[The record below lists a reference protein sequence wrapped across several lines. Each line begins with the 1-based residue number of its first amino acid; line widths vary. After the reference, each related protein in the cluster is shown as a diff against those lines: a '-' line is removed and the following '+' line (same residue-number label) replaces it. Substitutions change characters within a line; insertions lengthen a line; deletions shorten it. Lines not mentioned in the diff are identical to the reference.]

1 MKKQELRDIYSKK
14 RSDLSESERL
24 KYDDML
30 LIQFQRLP
38 FHGVHVVLN
47 FYPMEDRGEMNTH
60 LYTRYLTHL
69 IPGLQICYPKIDIKS
84 NFMDAYIVTDD
95 TDFEENKYRITEPV
109 NGTKIDPAEIDLII
123 MPLFAFDERGY
134 RVGYG
139 KGYYDRFIT
148 RCRPDVITVGISYF
162 DAVDKVED
170 THQYDVP
177 LTYCITPHKVYEF

>member
-1 MKKQELRDIYSKK
+1 MKKQEIRDTYSKK

-24 KYDDML
+24 KFDDML

-38 FHGVHVVLN
+38 FNNVQVVLN
-47 FYPMEDRGEMNTH
+47 FYPMEERGEMNTH
-60 LYTRYLTHL
+60 LYTRFLTHL
-69 IPGLQICYPKIDIKS
+69 IPGLRICYPIIDPKS
-84 NFMDAYIVTDD
+84 NFMDAFTVDDD
-95 TDFEENKYRITEPV
+95 TDFEENKFGITEPV

-139 KGYYDRFIT
+139 KGYYDRFVA
-148 RCRPDVITVGISYF
+148 RCKPNVITVGISYF
-162 DAVDKVED
+162 EAVKQVED
-170 THQYDVP
+170 IHQYDIP